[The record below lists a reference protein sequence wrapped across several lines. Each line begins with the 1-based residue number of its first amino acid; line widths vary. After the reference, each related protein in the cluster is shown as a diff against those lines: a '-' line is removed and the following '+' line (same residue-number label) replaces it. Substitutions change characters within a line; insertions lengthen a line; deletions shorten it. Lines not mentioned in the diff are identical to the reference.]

1 MKIPAFSIKTHLL
14 LLILFC
20 TLFSCQNSEVFFEDS
35 LCIENISTIDPEI
48 GLLED
53 QTIIIKAGKII
64 QISPSQDLQL
74 AKENT
79 IIDGTDKFMIPGL
92 WDAHIHFSFIKE
104 MAPNMLDLFLA
115 YGITSV
121 RDTGGDIDFV
131 NTWKEISLANP
142 TDAPRVMVAGPLL
155 DGNPNVYDGSDHSHP
170 PLSVGLK
177 TVEDVTNK
185 INELDSLKVDFL
197 KAYEMLTP
205 EQFKEVTKLAK
216 EKGLKVTGHVPLSMD
231 VIGASNAGLNSMEHF
246 RNLELS
252 CASNSDELLLERQEL
267 LASGK
272 DDKGGVLRS
281 RIHKKQR
288 EVALQNFNEG
298 KADEVLEV
306 LKKNDTWQI
315 PTLTLNTAFAR
326 RPFAAKDW
334 QKSFSYL
341 PKNIQEQWL
350 DYINNLVKKEVVPFD
365 KEYAKWMFDMTKRV
379 HHKGI
384 KIMAGTD
391 TPIFFLTP
399 GLSLHEELAVLVE
412 AGLSP
417 LEALKSATTNPAAY
431 FNLENELGKIAINNW
446 ADLVILD
453 ANPLEDIKNTKQI
466 NAVIKQGKY
475 FNRELLDGLLN
486 NLTTKE

>member
-1 MKIPAFSIKTHLL
+1 
-14 LLILFC
+14 
-20 TLFSCQNSEVFFEDS
+20 
-35 LCIENISTIDPEI
+35 
-48 GLLED
+48 
-53 QTIIIKAGKII
+53 
-64 QISPSQDLQL
+64 
-74 AKENT
+74 
-79 IIDGTDKFMIPGL
+79 
-92 WDAHIHFSFIKE
+92 
-104 MAPNMLDLFLA
+104 
-115 YGITSV
+115 
-121 RDTGGDIDFV
+121 
-131 NTWKEISLANP
+131 
-142 TDAPRVMVAGPLL
+142 MVAGPLL
-155 DGNPNVYDGSDHSHP
+155 DGNPNVYDGSDPSHP

-177 TVEDVTNK
+177 TVDDVKNK

-205 EQFKEVTKLAK
+205 EQFIEVTKLAK

-252 CASNSDELLLERQEL
+252 CASNSDELLLQRQQL

-272 DDKGGVLRS
+272 EDKGGILRS

-288 EVALQNFNEG
+288 EIALKNFDVN
-298 KADEVLEV
+298 KANEVLEV

-341 PKNIQEQWL
+341 PKNIKEQWL
-350 DYINNLVKKEVVPFD
+350 NYINNLVKSEVKPFD
-365 KEYAKWMFDMTKRV
+365 KKYAKWMFDMTGTV
-379 HHKGI
+379 HKKKI

-431 FNLENELGKIAINNW
+431 FNLDNELGKIAINNW

-453 ANPLEDIKNTKQI
+453 ANPLDDINNTKQI

-475 FNRELLDGLLN
+475 LNREHLDGLLN

>member
-1 MKIPAFSIKTHLL
+1 MKKTSYVVYF
-14 LLILFC
+14 LIF
-20 TLFSCQNSEVFFEDS
+20 TFFACQNSEVFFEDA

-48 GLLED
+48 GLLEN

-64 QISPSQDLQL
+64 QISPSPELQL
-74 AKENT
+74 SKQNT
-79 IIDGTDKFMIPGL
+79 IIDGTGKFMIPGL

-121 RDTGGDIDFV
+121 RDTGGDINFV
-131 NTWKEISLANP
+131 NTWKEKSLANP
-142 TDAPRVMVAGPLL
+142 TSAPRVMVAGPLL
-155 DGNPNVYDGSDHSHP
+155 DGSPNVYDGSDLSHP

-177 TVEDVTNK
+177 TVDDVKNK

-252 CASNSDELLLERQEL
+252 CASNSDELLLQRQQL

-281 RIHKKQR
+281 RIHKEQR
-288 EVALQNFNEG
+288 QIAIENFDLD
-298 KADEVLEV
+298 KANKVLDV
-306 LKKNDTWQI
+306 LVKNDTWQI
-315 PTLTLNTAFAR
+315 PTLTLNTASKR
-326 RPFAAKDW
+326 RPFATKEW
-334 QKSFSYL
+334 QESFTYL
-341 PKNIQEQWL
+341 PKNVQEQWL
-350 DYINNLVKKEVVPFD
+350 NYINNLKKTEVTPFNE
-365 KEYAKWMFDMTKRV
+365 KYSKWMFDMTKRV
-379 HHKGI
+379 HDKGI

-391 TPIFFLTP
+391 TPIYFLTP
-399 GLSLHEELAVLVE
+399 GRSLHEELAVLVE

-417 LEALKSATTNPAAY
+417 LEAIKAATKNPAEY
-431 FNLENELGKIAINNW
+431 FNLENELGSIAKNNW
-446 ADLVILD
+446 ADLVILE
-453 ANPLEDIKNTKQI
+453 ANPLVDINNTKKI
-466 NAVIKQGKY
+466 NAVIKQGNY
-475 FNRELLDGLLN
+475 FDRTQLDLLLDQLKI
-486 NLTTKE
+486 TK

>member
-1 MKIPAFSIKTHLL
+1 M
-14 LLILFC
+14 
-20 TLFSCQNSEVFFEDS
+20 FFVDA

-48 GLLED
+48 GLLEN

-74 AKENT
+74 VKENT
-79 IIDGTDKFMIPGL
+79 IIDGTGKYMIPGL

-121 RDTGGDIDFV
+121 RDTGGDINFV

-155 DGNPNVYDGSDHSHP
+155 DGNPNVY
-170 PLSVGLK
+170 
-177 TVEDVTNK
+177 
-185 INELDSLKVDFL
+185 
-197 KAYEMLTP
+197 
-205 EQFKEVTKLAK
+205 
-216 EKGLKVTGHVPLSMD
+216 
-231 VIGASNAGLNSMEHF
+231 
-246 RNLELS
+246 
-252 CASNSDELLLERQEL
+252 
-267 LASGK
+267 
-272 DDKGGVLRS
+272 
-281 RIHKKQR
+281 
-288 EVALQNFNEG
+288 
-298 KADEVLEV
+298 EVLEV

-341 PKNIQEQWL
+341 PKNIKEQWL
-350 DYINNLVKKEVVPFD
+350 NYINNLVKSEVKPFD
-365 KEYAKWMFDMTKRV
+365 EKYAKWMFNMTKRV
-379 HHKGI
+379 HNKGI

-431 FNLENELGKIAINNW
+431 FNLEKELGKIAINNW

-453 ANPLEDIKNTKQI
+453 ANPLEDINNTKQI

-475 FNRELLDGLLN
+475 FNREHLDGLLT
-486 NLTTKE
+486 NLTTKK